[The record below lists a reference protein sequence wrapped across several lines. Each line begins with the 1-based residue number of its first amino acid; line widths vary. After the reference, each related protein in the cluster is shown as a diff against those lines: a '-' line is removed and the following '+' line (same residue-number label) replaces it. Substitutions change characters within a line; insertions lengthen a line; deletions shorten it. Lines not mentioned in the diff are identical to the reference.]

1 MMSREL
7 PSSNLPDPGKVEFVV
22 DGHAAFGNPTDPISA
37 AAGQAMISACKHAS
51 THCISSH
58 SQEHKNMRKLIT
70 NLSRRRFLG
79 SATLLGIAST
89 LLPGK
94 AAGAASPTARKRTA
108 TKDSIGKRALPSNR
122 KDGPQI
128 VWTSA
133 TCPGGNMPCLNA
145 DGHPTFENPHGW
157 TIEQMDD
164 IYGKFLRPRS
174 MAFNIKWMGLASYMK
189 EGPYATVRTRL
200 ESQTHD

>member
-1 MMSREL
+1 
-7 PSSNLPDPGKVEFVV
+7 
-22 DGHAAFGNPTDPISA
+22 
-37 AAGQAMISACKHAS
+37 
-51 THCISSH
+51 
-58 SQEHKNMRKLIT
+58 MRKLVA

-79 SATLLGIAST
+79 VATLLGIVST

-94 AAGAASPTARKRTA
+94 AAGGESPIAKKRIV
-108 TKDSIGKRALPSNR
+108 TKDSIGKRMLPSNG

-133 TCPGGNMPCLNA
+133 TCHGGNMPCLNA

-157 TIEQMDD
+157 TMEQMDD
-164 IYGKFLRPRS
+164 IYGKFLRARS

-189 EGPYATVRTRL
+189 EGPFTKVLTRL
-200 ESQTHD
+200 EKQAHTK